1 VRLRRLAAALVLCFS
16 APWPAGAQVPPPAP
30 QITPDELLAGSCGVL
45 IGSVQPLQDAGRYL
59 LTFRRRPETPR
70 LAVVVRVDDRT
81 GHWLY
86 PAATAPQAIVV
97 VPDTV
102 SPPIN
107 VMPASAGGPSGDQVA
122 CMPDGRTPPTQ
133 APIAAPDV
141 PVLAPV
147 SRATDAAATCDVPF
161 ASVHMIGT
169 PPKLAF
175 AAETRQPGTVKVRI
189 DVNPDGTVR
198 DVTVLAAP
206 NAAMGDE
213 LVAALRI
220 LTFEPEIFRC
230 TPVPSHVFFAVTL
243 QFNRPG

>member
-1 VRLRRLAAALVLCFS
+1 VRIRALAAALVLCFP
-16 APWPAGAQVPPPAP
+16 AAAPAGAQAPPPAS
-30 QITPDELLAGSCGVL
+30 QITPDELLAGSCGVV

-86 PAATAPQAIVV
+86 PAATAPQAIIV
-97 VPDTV
+97 VPDTA

-107 VMPASAGGPSGDQVA
+107 VMPASAGGASGDEVA
-122 CMPDGRTPPTQ
+122 CTPDGRTPPTQ

-141 PVLAPV
+141 PVLTPV
-147 SRATDAAATCDVPF
+147 SRASDAAATCDVPF
-161 ASVHMIGT
+161 ASAHMIGT
-169 PPKLAF
+169 PPRPTF
-175 AAETRQPGTVKVRI
+175 AAATREPGTVKVRI
-189 DVNPDGTVR
+189 EVNPDGTVR

-206 NAAMGDE
+206 NTAMAGE
-213 LVAALRI
+213 LVAAVRTI
-220 LTFEPEIFRC
+220 TFEPEIFRC
-230 TPVPSHVFFAVTL
+230 TPVPSHTFFAVTL